1 MFTVSVMAHPK
12 RKAWAEAL
20 AKQLG
25 APIYFDT
32 NNKVWDT
39 CKGAW
44 RLHGEEPYHLVVQ
57 DDAILCK
64 DFKQEVTTLLKKTK
78 RLNAAYQLYYGNHKN
93 INVPALLK
101 EAGTK
106 GYVIRDQCAWGVA
119 IMLPTHLIA
128 DMIKFGD
135 SYYAWQDDTKIT
147 YFLKSKGIKTV
158 FPIPCLVD
166 HRKVAENPTL
176 SRSNRREDEYAKV
189 FKQ

>member
-1 MFTVSVMAHPK
+1 MAHPK
-12 RKAWAEAL
+12 RTAWAKAL

-32 NNKVWDT
+32 NNTVWDT

-44 RLHGEEPYHLVVQ
+44 QLHGNEPYHLVVQ

-64 DFKQEVTTLLKKTK
+64 DFKAEVTKLLTKTE
-78 RLNAAYQLYYGNHKN
+78 RLGAAYQLYYGNQKDSV
-93 INVPALLK
+93 IPLVRE

-106 GYVIRDQCAWGVA
+106 GYVLRNQCAWGVA
-119 IMLPTHLIA
+119 IMLPTHLIN
-128 DMIKFGD
+128 DMIRFGNG
-135 SYYAWQDDTKIT
+135 YYAWQDDTKIK
-147 YFLKSKGIKTV
+147 YFLKSRGIKTI

-176 SRSNRREDEYAKV
+176 TRSKRREDEYAKL